1 MPSDQRESHST
12 MTAVPP
18 EDHVG
23 RLIADW
29 CKEQPDLPVDPVG
42 IVYRVSRLAA
52 RFGAEIDKVLTSA
65 GLSGPEFA
73 VLANLRRAGHP
84 YRLTQRQLM
93 DQLSLSSG
101 TISVRIDQLS
111 RRGLVRRDPDPD
123 DGRSV
128 QVTLTDTGERLFNA
142 VAPEHLANEA
152 RLVAALD
159 PVAQAQLARLLKIL
173 LVEFEPAAGPRPDER
188 LGFTVAP
195 AHAGHARRAAAG
207 LPLAPGL
214 LIEHVHP
221 GGPAEAAGLRR
232 GDLLVG
238 SGEYEIRSLS
248 CLAEAIGAG
257 TGGIALRVRRGD
269 QTTEL
274 TIPPGSWPPG
284 PGRKH
289 RRSRTGS
296 RHLHPSASGWSNDAD
311 DDTATRAPRLGAD
324 RSGIEKR
331 HGGGRA

>member
-1 MPSDQRESHST
+1 MHSEQQEPRST
-12 MTAVPP
+12 MTALPP

-29 CKEQPDLPVDPVG
+29 REEWPDLPVDPVG
-42 IVYRVSRLAA
+42 IVYRVGRLAA
-52 RFGAEIDKVLTSA
+52 RFSVEIDKVLATA
-65 GLSGPEFA
+65 GLSSPEFA

-101 TISVRIDQLS
+101 TVSVRIDQLT

-128 QVTLTDTGERLFNA
+128 QVTLTDNGERLFNA

-159 PVAQAQLARLLKIL
+159 PEEQAHLAQLLKTLLL
-173 LVEFEPAAGPRPDER
+173 EFEPVVDPRPDQP
-188 LGFTVAP
+188 LGFAVAP

-214 LIEHVHP
+214 LIEHIYP
-221 GGPAEAAGLRR
+221 GGPAEEAGLRR
-232 GDLLVG
+232 GDLVVG
-238 SGEYEIRSLS
+238 SGERDIRSIS
-248 CLAEAIGAG
+248 CLAEAIQAS
-257 TGGIALRVRRGD
+257 TGDLTLRVRRGD
-269 QTTEL
+269 QTSEV
-274 TIPPGSWPPG
+274 TIPAGSWRPG
-284 PGRKH
+284 PGQEIPARP
-289 RRSRTGS
+289 RRMASSARSRG
-296 RHLHPSASGWSNDAD
+296 
-311 DDTATRAPRLGAD
+311 
-324 RSGIEKR
+324 
-331 HGGGRA
+331 

>member
-1 MPSDQRESHST
+1 MSALQ
-12 MTAVPP
+12 P

-23 RLIADW
+23 RLIAGW
-29 CKEQPDLPVDPVG
+29 RLERPDLPVDPVG
-42 IVYRVSRLAA
+42 IVYRVGRLAA
-52 RFGAEIDKVLTSA
+52 RFSAEIDRVLAVA
-65 GLSGPEFA
+65 GLSSAEFA

-101 TISVRIDQLS
+101 TISVRIDQLA

-123 DGRSV
+123 DRRSV
-128 QVTLTDTGERLFNA
+128 QVTLTEDGERLFNA
-142 VAPEHLANEA
+142 AAPEHLANEA

-159 PVAQAQLARLLKIL
+159 PAGQAQLAGLLKTL
-173 LVEFEPAAGPRPDER
+173 LLEFEPVAGPRPDEQ

-195 AHAGHARRAAAG
+195 AHVGHARRAAAG

-214 LIEHVHP
+214 LIERVDP

-238 SGEYEIRSLS
+238 SGERKIRSLS
-248 CLAEAIGAG
+248 CLAEAIGAS
-257 TGGIALRVRRGD
+257 TSDITLQVRRGG

-274 TIPPGSWPPG
+274 TIPAASRPPW
-284 PGRKH
+284 
-289 RRSRTGS
+289 RSAIS
-296 RHLHPSASGWSNDAD
+296 RLPVPSSN
-311 DDTATRAPRLGAD
+311 RPFD
-324 RSGIEKR
+324 R
-331 HGGGRA
+331 